1 MTSKSFSALAVV
13 ELDDIPSGVVA
24 VDALAKKA
32 PVALLRSGTITRGRY
47 LVVVGGTPAAVE
59 EAYHEA
65 LLAGGGAVVDQLLL
79 ADVHP
84 HLAAGILDRRRSP
97 GDSALAVLE
106 CPSVASMV
114 LAVERALKG
123 TPVELVEIRLGDS
136 GLAGKGLALLRGA
149 LHDVEAAVELAAAAV
164 AERGRTLS
172 SRVIPSPHDA
182 VLNGIASSTSFVGAP
197 ALELDGEEG

>member
-1 MTSKSFSALAVV
+1 VALKTFSALAVV
-13 ELDDIPSGVVA
+13 ELDDIPTGVVA

-47 LVVVGGTPAAVE
+47 LIVVGGTPAAVE
-59 EAYHEA
+59 EAYHEG

-84 HLAAGILDRRRSP
+84 KLAAGILDRRRSP

-106 CPSVASMV
+106 CPSVASVV

-136 GLAGKGLALLRGA
+136 GLDGKGLALLRGE

-164 AERGRTLS
+164 AERGRALS

-182 VLNGIASSTSFVGAP
+182 LLEGIAGSTSFAAAP
-197 ALELDGEEG
+197 AVRLDGEEG

>member
-1 MTSKSFSALAVV
+1 MARKTFSALAVL
-13 ELDDIPSGVVA
+13 ELDDIPSGMVA
-24 VDALAKKA
+24 VDALVKKA
-32 PVALLRSGTITRGRY
+32 PIALLRSGTITRGRY
-47 LVVVGGTPAAVE
+47 LIVVGGTPAAVE
-59 EAYHEA
+59 EAYHEG
-65 LLAGGGAVVDQLLL
+65 LLAGGAAVVDQLLL

-84 HLAAGILDRRRSP
+84 KLAAGILSQRRKP

-106 CPSVASMV
+106 SPSVASVV

-136 GLAGKGLALLRGA
+136 GLGGKGLALLRGA

-182 VLNGIASSTSFVGAP
+182 LLRGIAGSTSFAAAP

>member
-1 MTSKSFSALAVV
+1 MALKTFSALAVV
-13 ELDDIPSGVVA
+13 ELDDIPTGVVA

-47 LVVVGGTPAAVE
+47 LIVVGGTPAAVE
-59 EAYHEA
+59 EAYHEG

-84 HLAAGILDRRRSP
+84 KLAAGILDRRRSP

-106 CPSVASMV
+106 CPSVASVV

-136 GLAGKGLALLRGA
+136 GLDGKGLALLRGE

-164 AERGRTLS
+164 AERGRALS

-182 VLNGIASSTSFVGAP
+182 LLEGIAGSTSFAAAP
-197 ALELDGEEG
+197 AVRLDGEEG